1 MGEDVDYF
9 NNSTYVASLINDQSL
24 PPSNDD
30 TQLTLT
36 LMIISW
42 HVVIT
47 SFIVNNSHTQDY
59 TYVNDQHFNNDTTP
73 LFKPFTTHDYDLF
86 TPMVSPSLPVYPSAK
101 GERTLSWVVRETR
114 SEIVRPV
121 TIATYLLSNSRFY
134 TSNVAL
140 LQSSSRSWKPSTNHH
155 KSQIKRWLFE
165 IFRNSSNESCPGFP
179 EVWEWLKGVSRVT
192 DCIHK

>member
-1 MGEDVDYF
+1 MLSLHHSL
-9 NNSTYVASLINDQSL
+9 STTVTLKI
-24 PPSNDD
+24 
-30 TQLTLT
+30 TLT
-36 LMIISW
+36 WTINILIMTRLLCSNRLQPDKK
-42 HVVIT
+42 T
-47 SFIVNNSHTQDY
+47 EY
-59 TYVNDQHFNNDTTP
+59 
-73 LFKPFTTHDYDLF
+73 DYDLF

-121 TIATYLLSNSRFY
+121 TIATYLLSNSWFY

>member
-42 HVVIT
+42 HVVVT

-59 TYVNDQHFNNDTTP
+59 TYPDDQHFNNDTTP
-73 LFKPFTTHDYDLF
+73 LFKPFTTRQEDWVWLWLVY
-86 TPMVSPSLPVYPSAK
+86 TNGIPQSSCLPVSKRRANS
-101 GERTLSWVVRETR
+101 ELSCSRDEKRNREACHHSNLFAQQLVVLHFKCRAF
-114 SEIVRPV
+114 
-121 TIATYLLSNSRFY
+121 TIFFS
-134 TSNVAL
+134 
-140 LQSSSRSWKPSTNHH
+140 
-155 KSQIKRWLFE
+155 
-165 IFRNSSNESCPGFP
+165 
-179 EVWEWLKGVSRVT
+179 
-192 DCIHK
+192 